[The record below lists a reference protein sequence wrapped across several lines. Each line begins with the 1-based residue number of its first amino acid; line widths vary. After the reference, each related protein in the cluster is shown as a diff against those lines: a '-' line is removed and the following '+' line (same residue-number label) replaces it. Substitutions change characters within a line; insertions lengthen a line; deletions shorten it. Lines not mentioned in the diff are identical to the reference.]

1 MIVDGKPKI
10 ETKTT
15 INIKDDKWANI
26 FSVYS
31 SNFVTMVYGPI
42 AAFLVEMFPAKL
54 DTHPCH
60 YHTM

>member
-15 INIKDDKWANI
+15 ININWDEGINT

-42 AAFLVEMFPAKL
+42 AAF
-54 DTHPCH
+54 
-60 YHTM
+60 